1 MRTDRLEQALW
12 PADARLAR
20 PLGEAASAIRDPEME
35 RLFRK
40 TVSQL
45 ARFGG
50 AVEDLLFRRVPM
62 PVGLTESG
70 WDVDDMEV
78 DRLAVGD
85 ARVFTVWEDAQGV
98 EAAVSILLDSSGSLS
113 EEDFTLV
120 KAAGFRLA
128 SVFEKVPNVVVET
141 ALFPGD
147 TAATA
152 ELITTFGESSQVFA
166 KRTSERKSC
175 GGTPVVA
182 ALLTTAQRLLERS
195 ETRKILILVTDGHFE
210 RENLRHVPDDVGEA
224 GIELGVLLVGSY
236 PSASFGRHCERARDV
251 RAVPGAL
258 FLSLIHI

>member
-1 MRTDRLEQALW
+1 
-12 PADARLAR
+12 
-20 PLGEAASAIRDPEME
+20 
-35 RLFRK
+35 
-40 TVSQL
+40 
-45 ARFGG
+45 
-50 AVEDLLFRRVPM
+50 M

-70 WDVDDMEV
+70 WDVDDMEL

-182 ALLTTAQRLLERS
+182 ALLTTAQRLLERP
-195 ETRKILILVTDGHFE
+195 EARKILILLTDGHFE
-210 RENLRHVPDDVGEA
+210 RENLRSVPEDVEAA
-224 GIELGVLLVGSY
+224 GIELGVLLVGSN
-236 PSASFGRHCERARDV
+236 AADLWGRHCERIRDV
-251 RAVPGAL
+251 RGVPAGIVKLMKRLLQAARN
-258 FLSLIHI
+258 